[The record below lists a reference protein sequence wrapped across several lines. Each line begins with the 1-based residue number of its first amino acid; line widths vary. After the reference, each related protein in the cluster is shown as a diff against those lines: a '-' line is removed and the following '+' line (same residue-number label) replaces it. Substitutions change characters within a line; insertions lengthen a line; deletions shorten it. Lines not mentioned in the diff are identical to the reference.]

1 MKAVI
6 ISDCVY
12 NRLNNYLSYIVETP
26 DTTYNVSPSRAFE
39 KWNELINAL
48 VKKLGNG
55 LVSYPRTKYSQLGK
69 SIGCKQFNY
78 IMSKTHTQFCFGY
91 LEDNDCVLVCY
102 MENSSMVKNEAVDRV
117 CNYNMKSNSED
128 KDNHSY
134 CVLNPNQI
142 KYISNKTFS
151 DSPNMYKD
159 KQHNTM
165 NNTKKRIRLT
175 ESQLSD
181 MIKMAISEAINEKTS
196 DYEPTP
202 VYNFIDKERQRKFRK
217 KLLDKPSHKIRNNI
231 KSMFNGNYDEI
242 DVNDDSIYNDN
253 ELYGQTDWGDE
264 LRRSID
270 ESISCAIRKVLR

>member
-78 IMSKTHTQFCFGY
+78 IMSKTNTQFCFGY

-175 ESQLSD
+175 EPQLHNI
-181 MIKMAISEAINEKTS
+181 IKRNVKKVLQENRMQNESTDYIGNLYDSLPRAQRIEDSKVREFAESALSNICSEIGMLRYK
-196 DYEPTP
+196 Y
-202 VYNFIDKERQRKFRK
+202 RK
-217 KLLDKPSHKIRNNI
+217 
-231 KSMFNGNYDEI
+231 NYDLC
-242 DVNDDSIYNDN
+242 DDLESLGDRCGWYRDR
-253 ELYGQTDWGDE
+253 LYH
-264 LRRSID
+264 
-270 ESISCAIRKVLR
+270 